1 MSRESEAEPAGG
13 TQLPGVLPEALFA
26 ELVAFRRDVHM
37 HPELGN
43 QEFRTTA
50 AIKARLEKA
59 GLKPRVLSGGTGLV
73 CDIGV
78 EEDTPGVRAGAG
90 AATTR
95 QAPGATTTA
104 LTAPGTQTP
113 ATATSTAPGARAP
126 LAAAPPAP
134 GVKAPALAASG
145 APGTSASPDAAPPA
159 PGIEAP
165 GIQPPGI
172 FALRADI
179 DALPIPDT
187 KATCAYRSTVPD
199 RAHAC
204 GHDVHT
210 TVVLGAGL
218 VLAEL
223 HRQGRLPRPV
233 RLIFQPAEEILP
245 GGAADAIEDGV
256 LDGVGR
262 IIAVHCDPRVDA
274 GKIGLRE
281 GAITSAC
288 DRLEI
293 ALDGPGGHT
302 ARPHLTTDLVTA
314 AARVVVDVPAL
325 VGRRVDTRA
334 GLAVTWGRIECGHA
348 PNVIPQHAELSGTVR
363 CLDIEAW
370 RAAPDIVVAAID
382 EVANMHHAKSEINYV
397 RGVPPVVN
405 DPEVTGLL
413 RDAMTARRGAD
424 SVEGTE
430 QSLGGEDFSW
440 YLEQVP
446 GAMARLGVRTPG
458 ERTVRD
464 LHQGNFDA
472 DEHAITVGVELFTAA
487 ALLDAATRTA

>member
-1 MSRESEAEPAGG
+1 MSAESEADHTGEAA
-13 TQLPGVLPEALFA
+13 LPGILPEALRA
-26 ELVAFRRDVHM
+26 ELVEFRRDLHM

-59 GLKPRVLSGGTGLV
+59 GLRPRVLAIGTGLV
-73 CDIGV
+73 CDIG
-78 EEDTPGVRAGAG
+78 EWDGERPM
-90 AATTR
+90 
-95 QAPGATTTA
+95 
-104 LTAPGTQTP
+104 L
-113 ATATSTAPGARAP
+113 
-126 LAAAPPAP
+126 
-134 GVKAPALAASG
+134 
-145 APGTSASPDAAPPA
+145 
-159 PGIEAP
+159 
-165 GIQPPGI
+165 
-172 FALRADI
+172 ALRADI
-179 DALPIPDT
+179 DGLPIPDT
-187 KATCAYRSTVPD
+187 KSDCPYRSTVPD

-210 TVVLGAGL
+210 AAVLGAGL

-223 HRQGRLPRPV
+223 LEQGKLPRPV
-233 RLIFQPAEEILP
+233 RLLFQPAEEVLP
-245 GGAADAIEDGV
+245 GGAADVIECGV
-256 LDGVGR
+256 LEGVGR
-262 IIAVHCDPRVDA
+262 ILAVHCDPKVDA
-274 GKIGLRE
+274 GKIGLRQ

-314 AARVVVDVPAL
+314 AARVVADVPAL
-325 VGRRVDTRA
+325 VARRTDARS
-334 GLAVTWGRIECGHA
+334 GLAVTWGRIESGHA

-363 CLDIEAW
+363 CLDLDTW
-370 RAAPDIVVAAID
+370 RQAPDLVVAAID
-382 EVANMHHAKSEINYV
+382 EIANLHRAKSEINYI

-405 DPEVTGLL
+405 DPAATDLL

-440 YLEQVP
+440 YLEHVP

-458 ERTVRD
+458 DRIGRD
-464 LHQGNFDA
+464 LHQGDFDV
-472 DEHAITVGVELFTAA
+472 DESAIKVGVELFTAA
-487 ALLDAATRTA
+487 ALLDAAAG

>member
-1 MSRESEAEPAGG
+1 MSLESEVD
-13 TQLPGVLPEALFA
+13 LPGGAVLPGALPEALRA
-26 ELVAFRRDVHM
+26 ELVAFRRDLHM

-50 AIKARLEKA
+50 AIKERLEQA
-59 GLKPRVLSGGTGLV
+59 GLKPRVLSSGTGV
-73 CDIGV
+73 ICDIGTDA
-78 EEDTPGVRAGAG
+78 EAG
-90 AATTR
+90 TD
-95 QAPGATTTA
+95 
-104 LTAPGTQTP
+104 
-113 ATATSTAPGARAP
+113 
-126 LAAAPPAP
+126 
-134 GVKAPALAASG
+134 
-145 APGTSASPDAAPPA
+145 SAML
-159 PGIEAP
+159 
-165 GIQPPGI
+165 
-172 FALRADI
+172 ALRADI
-179 DALPIPDT
+179 DGLPIPDMKT
-187 KATCAYRSTVPD
+187 ECPYRSTVPD

-223 HRQGRLPRPV
+223 HRQGLLPRPV
-233 RLIFQPAEEILP
+233 RLVFQPAEEVLP
-245 GGAADAIEDGV
+245 GGAADAIANGA

-262 IIAVHCDPRVDA
+262 ILAVHCDPRVDA
-274 GKIGLRE
+274 GRIGLRE
-281 GAITSAC
+281 GPITSAC

-314 AARVVVDVPAL
+314 AARVATDVPAL
-325 VGRRVDTRA
+325 VGRRVDSRS
-334 GLAVTWGRIECGHA
+334 GLAVTWGRIESGHA

-363 CLDIEAW
+363 CLDLETW
-370 RAAPDIVVAAID
+370 RQAPDVVVAAID
-382 EVANMHHAKSEINYV
+382 EVANLHGAKSEINYV

-405 DPEVTGLL
+405 EAGAAALL
-413 RDAMTARRGAD
+413 RDAMVARRGAE

-440 YLEQVP
+440 YLEHVP
-446 GAMARLGVRTPG
+446 GAMARLGVRPPG

-464 LHQGNFDA
+464 LHQGDFDV

-487 ALLDAATRTA
+487 AFLDALR

>member
-1 MSRESEAEPAGG
+1 MTSRESEAESAGEDL
-13 TQLPGVLPEALFA
+13 LPGTFPGTLPGTLPEALCA
-26 ELVAFRRDVHM
+26 ELIAFRRDMHM

-59 GLKPRVLSGGTGLV
+59 GLAPRVLAVGTGLI
-73 CDIGV
+73 CDIGTDDGTWSG
-78 EEDTPGVRAGAG
+78 DTPI
-90 AATTR
+90 
-95 QAPGATTTA
+95 
-104 LTAPGTQTP
+104 
-113 ATATSTAPGARAP
+113 
-126 LAAAPPAP
+126 LAM
-134 GVKAPALAASG
+134 
-145 APGTSASPDAAPPA
+145 
-159 PGIEAP
+159 
-165 GIQPPGI
+165 
-172 FALRADI
+172 RADI

-187 KATCAYRSTVPD
+187 KTECAYRSTVPD

-233 RLIFQPAEEILP
+233 RLVFQPAEEVLP
-245 GGAADAIEDGV
+245 GGAADAIEGGA

-274 GKIGLRE
+274 GRIGLRE

-293 ALDGPGGHT
+293 SLDGPGGHT

-314 AARVVVDVPAL
+314 AARVVTDVPAL

-334 GLAVTWGRIECGHA
+334 GLAVTWGRIESGHA

-370 RAAPDIVVAAID
+370 RQAPDIVVAAID
-382 EVANMHHAKSEINYV
+382 EVANLHRAKSEINYV

-405 DPEVTGLL
+405 DGAVTSLL
-413 RDAMTARRGAD
+413 YDAMVARRGPS
-424 SVEGTE
+424 SVENTE

-440 YLEQVP
+440 YLERVP
-446 GAMARLGVRTPG
+446 GAMARLGVRPPG

-464 LHQGNFDA
+464 LHQGDFDA

-487 ALLDAATRTA
+487 ALLDAATREA

>member
-1 MSRESEAEPAGG
+1 MSLEPEADLPAEAVLAG
-13 TQLPGVLPEALFA
+13 TLPEALRA
-26 ELVAFRRDVHM
+26 ELIAFRRDLHM

-59 GLKPRVLSGGTGLV
+59 GLAPRVLAIGTGLV
-73 CDIGV
+73 CDIG
-78 EEDTPGVRAGAG
+78 DWDGVR
-90 AATTR
+90 
-95 QAPGATTTA
+95 PM
-104 LTAPGTQTP
+104 L
-113 ATATSTAPGARAP
+113 
-126 LAAAPPAP
+126 
-134 GVKAPALAASG
+134 
-145 APGTSASPDAAPPA
+145 
-159 PGIEAP
+159 
-165 GIQPPGI
+165 
-172 FALRADI
+172 ALRADI

-187 KATCAYRSTVPD
+187 KSECAYRSTVPD

-223 HRQGRLPRPV
+223 HREGKLPRPV
-233 RLIFQPAEEILP
+233 RLLFQPAEEVLP
-245 GGAADAIEDGV
+245 GGAADAIECGV

-274 GKIGLRE
+274 GRIGLRA

-314 AARVVVDVPAL
+314 AARVVTDVPAL
-325 VGRRVDTRA
+325 VSRRVDSRS
-334 GLAVTWGRIECGHA
+334 GLAVTWGRVEAGHA

-370 RAAPDIVVAAID
+370 RQAPDIVHAAID
-382 EVANMHHAKSEINYV
+382 EIANLYRAKSEINYV

-405 DPEVTGLL
+405 DAGVTELL
-413 RDAMTARRGAD
+413 RDAMAARRG
-424 SVEGTE
+424 VEAVEDTE

-440 YLEQVP
+440 YLEHVP

-458 ERTVRD
+458 ERAVRD
-464 LHQGNFDA
+464 LHQGDFDA
-472 DEHAITVGVELFTAA
+472 DESAITVGVELFTAA
-487 ALLDAATRTA
+487 ALLDGGGR

>member
-1 MSRESEAEPAGG
+1 MSAESEADHTGEAA
-13 TQLPGVLPEALFA
+13 LPGTLPEALRA
-26 ELVAFRRDVHM
+26 ELVEFRRDLHM

-59 GLKPRVLSGGTGLV
+59 GLRPRVLAIGTGLV
-73 CDIGV
+73 CDIG
-78 EEDTPGVRAGAG
+78 EWDGERPM
-90 AATTR
+90 
-95 QAPGATTTA
+95 
-104 LTAPGTQTP
+104 L
-113 ATATSTAPGARAP
+113 
-126 LAAAPPAP
+126 
-134 GVKAPALAASG
+134 
-145 APGTSASPDAAPPA
+145 
-159 PGIEAP
+159 
-165 GIQPPGI
+165 
-172 FALRADI
+172 ALRADI
-179 DALPIPDT
+179 DGLPIPDT
-187 KATCAYRSTVPD
+187 KSDCPYRSTVPD

-210 TVVLGAGL
+210 AVVLGAGL

-223 HRQGRLPRPV
+223 FKQGKLPRPV
-233 RLIFQPAEEILP
+233 RLLFQPAEEVLP
-245 GGAADAIEDGV
+245 GGATDVIECGV
-256 LDGVGR
+256 LEGVGR
-262 IIAVHCDPRVDA
+262 MLAVHCDPKVDA

-314 AARVVVDVPAL
+314 AARVVADAPAL
-325 VGRRVDTRA
+325 VARRTDARS
-334 GLAVTWGRIECGHA
+334 GLAVTWGRIESGHA

-363 CLDIEAW
+363 CLDLDTW
-370 RAAPDIVVAAID
+370 RQAPDLVVAAID
-382 EVANMHHAKSEINYV
+382 EIANLHRAKSEINYI

-405 DPEVTGLL
+405 DPAATDLL
-413 RDAMTARRGAD
+413 RAAMTARLGAD

-440 YLEQVP
+440 YLEHVP

-458 ERTVRD
+458 DRIGRD
-464 LHQGNFDA
+464 LHQGDFDV
-472 DEHAITVGVELFTAA
+472 DESAITVGVELFTAA
-487 ALLDAATRTA
+487 ALLDGVE